1 MSYLHNEKA
10 MSSQLLLSLPTSLF
24 FPLSPWSETKQNL
37 NLEDFFPAPIPSAQR
52 AILGSILEETL
63 ILYMLAVVAAIDLR
77 IFHHYISNYF
87 SNFL

>member
-1 MSYLHNEKA
+1 MSYLQNEKA
-10 MSSQLLLSLPTSLF
+10 MSSQLLVSLPTSLF
-24 FPLSPWSETKQNL
+24 FSLSPRSETKQNL
-37 NLEDFFPAPIPSAQR
+37 NLGDFFPAPTPSVQR

-77 IFHHYISNYF
+77 IFPHYISNYF